1 MTAPTTLD
9 ATGTHVVQELK
20 HGNPLISCRYD
31 PSGRYIFYG
40 AQDYQVWRWDTKEN
54 KKVALQGTDAWVRGI
69 AFSRDGSQVITA
81 GYDGR
86 LIWWPTTDA
95 APKPL
100 RSVAAHQGWV
110 RAIAVSPDGTLLAS
124 VGNDKQVKLWKRM
137 RQKRGSGWRLGS
149 LVLICM
155 TCGIL

>member
-1 MTAPTTLD
+1 MAAVPKID
-9 ATGTHVVQELK
+9 ATKTHVVQELK

-31 PSGRYIFYG
+31 PSGRYVFYG

-86 LIWWPTTDA
+86 LVWWP
-95 APKPL
+95 
-100 RSVAAHQGWV
+100 GIV
-110 RAIAVSPDGTLLAS
+110 RTGEPSAIFQSLTSLSLPTLAS
-124 VGNDKQVKLWKRM
+124 RVP
-137 RQKRGSGWRLGS
+137 SGLTAMARTQPW
-149 LVLICM
+149 
-155 TCGIL
+155 